1 MNDLEL
7 YEESLKIAAIN
18 TYISDYFAS
27 VEATPAEIEAYIAAL
42 DLINLHGISDLAI
55 AKTREEFMTTCEQI
69 IQDESLSDDLKA
81 RSMLNEAM
89 TLFGERVLP
98 YITEYGNIALNEK
111 PLLHKRL
118 SIKQ

>member
-18 TYISDYFAS
+18 TYISSYF
-27 VEATPAEIEAYIAAL
+27 AAL